1 MKISVQIRTNELIL
15 INMKEKFKQLLEN
28 KKFLICKTPSG
39 LIVKCIQDLKGDLWF
54 YVVNDCIVSYDDIEL
69 NQLNELYNLFKNNNN
84 E

>member
-28 KKFLICKTPSG
+28 KNFLICETPSG
-39 LIVKCIQDLKGDLWF
+39 LTVKCIQDLKGDLWF
-54 YVVNDCIVSYDDIEL
+54 YIVNDCIVSYDDIEL

>member
-28 KKFLICKTPSG
+28 KNFLICETPSG
-39 LIVKCIQDLKGDLWF
+39 LTVKCIQDLKGDLWF
-54 YVVNDCIVSYDDIEL
+54 YVVNDCIVSYDEIEL

-84 E
+84 G

>member
-28 KKFLICKTPSG
+28 KNFLICETPFG
-39 LIVKCIQDLKGDLWF
+39 LTVKCIQDLKGDLWF
-54 YVVNDCIVSYDDIEL
+54 YIVNDCIVSYDDIEL